1 MKNATIIGFLDG
13 DLGSTS
19 SEVKKLITPILNNEA
34 DVIIAKFPPATKR
47 WIRICKETSKRICIR
62 NDGVKN

>member
-1 MKNATIIGFLDG
+1 MQNASIIGFLDG

-34 DVIIAKFPPATKR
+34 DVIIAKFPPFS
-47 WIRICKETSKRICIR
+47 SKIIKYMAFVQFFRTF
-62 NDGVKN
+62 V